1 MKYVAA
7 FLLAQLSGKESPSA
21 ADVKAVLAAA
31 SAEVDDAKLSSF
43 MSEIEG
49 KDVAAL
55 IAEGNEK
62 LASVPSGGGGGGEA
76 KKEEEVEE
84 EEEDMGFDLFD

>member
-1 MKYVAA
+1 M
-7 FLLAQLSGKESPSA
+7 
-21 ADVKAVLAAA
+21 AAA

-62 LASVPSGGGGGGEA
+62 LASVPSGGGGGGGGGVGGGGGDGGGGGEA

>member
-1 MKYVAA
+1 
-7 FLLAQLSGKESPSA
+7 
-21 ADVKAVLAAA
+21 
-31 SAEVDDAKLSSF
+31 

-62 LASVPSGGGGGGEA
+62 LASVPSAVGRAPAGGGGGGGGGGDGGGEA
-76 KKEEEVEE
+76 KKEEVVEE

>member
-62 LASVPSGGGGGGEA
+62 LASVPSGGGGGG
-76 KKEEEVEE
+76 
-84 EEEDMGFDLFD
+84 GGGGGSR